1 MSRSLYRLPRALSA
15 ALLFLGGLLLGAPRH
30 AWAQG

>member
-1 MSRSLYRLPRALSA
+1 MLRNRFRSHWALVT
-15 ALLFLGGLLLGAPRH
+15 GLAVAGFLLGAPRH

>member
-1 MSRSLYRLPRALSA
+1 MPGISRRWQGRATAAGLATA
-15 ALLFLGGLLLGAPRH
+15 ALLFAAPRH

>member
-1 MSRSLYRLPRALSA
+1 MCFKRFRPRRALVTGLA
-15 ALLFLGGLLLGAPRH
+15 IAGFLAGAPRH

>member
-1 MSRSLYRLPRALSA
+1 MRSPLLPTPRAFITA
-15 ALLFLGGLLLGAPRH
+15 GLFLAGLLIGAPRH

>member
-1 MSRSLYRLPRALSA
+1 MQDRLLRRPTPLLAVSL
-15 ALLFLGGLLLGAPRH
+15 ALLGLVFGAPRH

>member
-1 MSRSLYRLPRALSA
+1 MRSTRLPMSRALAVAGLFLA
-15 ALLFLGGLLLGAPRH
+15 ALLFGAPRH

>member
-1 MSRSLYRLPRALSA
+1 MRSRPFPAARPLAVAGMFAA
-15 ALLFLGGLLLGAPRH
+15 ALLFGAPRH

>member
-1 MSRSLYRLPRALSA
+1 MIRPSSIRVAALAVALSA
-15 ALLFLGGLLLGAPRH
+15 AAFVAAPRH

>member
-1 MSRSLYRLPRALSA
+1 MFCNRLRSRWALVTGLA
-15 ALLFLGGLLLGAPRH
+15 VAGFLFGASRH

>member
-1 MSRSLYRLPRALSA
+1 MRSPLLPTPRSLVIAG
-15 ALLFLGGLLLGAPRH
+15 LFLAGLLIGAPRH

>member
-1 MSRSLYRLPRALSA
+1 MRCNPLWPSRAILAAGLSLA
-15 ALLFLGGLLLGAPRH
+15 GLLLGAPRH

>member
-1 MSRSLYRLPRALSA
+1 MRCNRLWSRRALVT
-15 ALLFLGGLLLGAPRH
+15 GLAVAGFLLGAPRH